1 MSRSSSVST
10 CLLVLLLALLAIPA
24 CDGGEAWYVGMIDG
38 PGEMDEGA
46 SAHCSIKA
54 YGDTGITYFWSVNPS
69 TAGYFSYQNTSVTTF
84 TANQVSSDLQAVIT
98 VSVDSDNH
106 SPVTDQLGLV
116 IRNTGKKGT
125 VTY

>member
-1 MSRSSSVST
+1 MSRSSFLYTFLFLSI
-10 CLLVLLLALLAIPA
+10 LVLFCIPS
-24 CDGGEAWYVGMIDG
+24 CDGGTGWYVGMIDG

-46 SAHCSIKA
+46 SAHCRIKA

-69 TAGYFSYQNTSVTTF
+69 NAGWFTYQDTAVTTF

-106 SPVTDQLGLV
+106 SPVVDQLGLI
-116 IRNTGKKGT
+116 IRDIDGG
-125 VTY
+125 